1 MSKPLIHQYYN
12 QLDRSFQF
20 SKSKNEDTIK
30 SYFWMLLNDYAHK
43 NNYEVVREVY
53 CMGTK
58 GSKVK
63 PDGIL
68 KTLWGID
75 VGYWESKDEK
85 DDIEDEIDA
94 KQKKDNVDY
103 NQTI

>member
-1 MSKPLIHQYYN
+1 MSNPLINQYYN
-12 QLDRSFQF
+12 QLERSFQY

-30 SYFWMLLNDYAHK
+30 SYFWMLLNDYAHR

-58 GSKVK
+58 GNKVK

-68 KTLWGID
+68 KTF
-75 VGYWESKDEK
+75 
-85 DDIEDEIDA
+85 
-94 KQKKDNVDY
+94 
-103 NQTI
+103 

>member
-1 MSKPLIHQYYN
+1 MSRLLINQYYN

-20 SKSKNEDTIK
+20 IKSKNEDTIK

-58 GSKVK
+58 DNKVK

-68 KTLWGID
+68 KTFWGI
-75 VGYWESKDEK
+75 YILE
-85 DDIEDEIDA
+85 
-94 KQKKDNVDY
+94 
-103 NQTI
+103 